1 MIRVI
6 GDFQFR
12 APKNSRVKAFMDW
25 LSRFEGCQFTSEDW
39 MHFKARVNERKD
51 YYNREVKEGGYRIS
65 LEFHSRQISV
75 SCGNGNSGEW
85 FSQLFITVIPVRS
98 CYSRGAGEPV
108 LDDFWNDEGEEGGE
122 S

>member
-6 GDFQFR
+6 GDFQR
-12 APKNSRVKAFMDW
+12 RTPKNNRVKAFMDW

-51 YYNREVKEGGYRIS
+51 YYNRVVKEGGYRIS

-98 CYSRGAGEPV
+98 EYNRALGDAVEYNSPADG
-108 LDDFWNDEGEEGGE
+108 DEEGGE